1 MSNGPETGQ
10 QAPDFTLPGVQLTES
25 GVQHSSYSLSADLGH
40 PVVLAF
46 YPGDDTSVCTRQ
58 MCSYSSGLEQ
68 FTGLRATVWGISPQ
82 GLESH
87 EAFARKHGLRLPL
100 LADPEREVVRGYGI
114 GLGGSSLRR
123 SVFVIDAEG
132 IVRYKHVALVGLTYR
147 GIDTLVKAIES
158 LSAR

>member
-1 MSNGPETGQ
+1 MSNGPEVGEK
-10 QAPDFTLPGVQLTES
+10 APDFTLPGVFLTES
-25 GVQHSSYSLSADLGH
+25 GVQRSSYSLSGELGH

-46 YPGDDTSVCTRQ
+46 YPGDETSVCTRQ

-87 EAFARKHGLRLPL
+87 EAFARKHTLRMPL
-100 LADPEREVVRGYGI
+100 LADTEREAVRMFGI
-114 GLGGSSLRR
+114 GLGGGSLRR
-123 SVFVIDAEG
+123 SVFVIDGDG

-147 GIDTLVKAIES
+147 STDTLVKALES
-158 LSAR
+158 LA